1 LLTGWQGNSQRG
13 GTILD
18 SLDPTVCF
26 GESVSPLEIPFK
38 PAHLPGRNLLPALRL
53 SKPSGQNYS
62 RHDAWQWFVSS
73 AMADLLG
80 SDFSLAESH
89 KLYRGTNCCCPQRGA
104 FQPSATTL
112 ITPKGLFSN

>member
-1 LLTGWQGNSQRG
+1 
-13 GTILD
+13 
-18 SLDPTVCF
+18 
-26 GESVSPLEIPFK
+26 
-38 PAHLPGRNLLPALRL
+38 
-53 SKPSGQNYS
+53 
-62 RHDAWQWFVSS
+62 
-73 AMADLLG
+73 MADLLG